1 MARCGTSVGFKRRP
15 RSPLSLIHLRDTLQR
30 DKNVVASHTVYA
42 INMERIL
49 NAFEHQT
56 VEEEELDEEQN
67 KDKERRFA
75 AEQRQLLTGFW

>member
-1 MARCGTSVGFKRRP
+1 M
-15 RSPLSLIHLRDTLQR
+15 
-30 DKNVVASHTVYA
+30 VASHTVYA